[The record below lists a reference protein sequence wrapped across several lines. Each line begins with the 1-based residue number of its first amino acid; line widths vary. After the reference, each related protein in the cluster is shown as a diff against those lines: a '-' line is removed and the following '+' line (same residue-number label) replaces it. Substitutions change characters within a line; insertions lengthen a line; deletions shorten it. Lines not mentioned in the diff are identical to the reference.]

1 MRYFSKIFGGLSW
14 NVFQWIQI
22 ILNILYVFQSVSYL
36 TYLLNICQYRNI
48 SSSWYIFLKF
58 LDIFPGY
65 FWNISRLFEFL
76 YVCQSVS
83 PSLISLPICHFWGST
98 SETSG
103 LVRSG
108 KPRPPYFFGVKM
120 ILFEYWDL
128 LPLMNLMMLG
138 GPMREGVVKTVL
150 KIWSQSETR
159 PEVSEVDP
167 QKWQIGKDIRDG
179 ETDWQTYKN

>member
-1 MRYFSKIFGGLSW
+1 MRYFSKIFWGLSW

-58 LDIFPGY
+58 FDIFPGY

-103 LVRSG
+103 LVCLGAFSIPNKTGGLRSW
-108 KPRPPYFFGVKM
+108 PPEMK
-120 ILFEYWDL
+120 
-128 LPLMNLMMLG
+128 
-138 GPMREGVVKTVL
+138 
-150 KIWSQSETR
+150 
-159 PEVSEVDP
+159 
-167 QKWQIGKDIRDG
+167 KWKRYKRWGDRLTDIK
-179 ETDWQTYKN
+179 EFK

>member
-1 MRYFSKIFGGLSW
+1 MAYSFTKIRQIKVHIKFWMRYFSIIFGGLSW

-58 LDIFPGY
+58 FDIFPGY

-83 PSLISLPICHFWGST
+83 PSLISFPICHFWGST
-98 SETSG
+98 FETSG
-103 LVRSG
+103 LVS
-108 KPRPPYFFGVKM
+108 K
-120 ILFEYWDL
+120 L
-128 LPLMNLMMLG
+128 LI
-138 GPMREGVVKTVL
+138 KC
-150 KIWSQSETR
+150 
-159 PEVSEVDP
+159 
-167 QKWQIGKDIRDG
+167 
-179 ETDWQTYKN
+179 KNFSSWIV

>member
-103 LVRSG
+103 LILPGLLLKGATSYWW
-108 KPRPPYFFGVKM
+108 YFF
-120 ILFEYWDL
+120 
-128 LPLMNLMMLG
+128 LG
-138 GPMREGVVKTVL
+138 FLEEL
-150 KIWSQSETR
+150 SEM
-159 PEVSEVDP
+159 PFP
-167 QKWQIGKDIRDG
+167 H
-179 ETDWQTYKN
+179 